1 MGYPTTIL
9 DEAIEKNRKNQ
20 ENQRQKI
27 IEVITHVLD
36 DLSGEVDFK
45 EAYLF
50 GSITKA
56 FRFSEKSDIDIGFIG
71 LSDRDLFKAMSIISK
86 KTGFD
91 VDVVQL
97 EGHRLKEKIMRDG
110 AKWKR

>member
-9 DEAIEKNRKNQ
+9 DEAIEKSRENQ
-20 ENQRQKI
+20 ENKRQKI
-27 IEVITHVLD
+27 IEIITHVLD
-36 DLSGEVDFK
+36 DLSEDVDFK

-50 GSITKA
+50 GSITKP
-56 FRFSEKSDIDIGFIG
+56 FRFSENSDIDIGFIG
-71 LSDRDLFKAMSIISK
+71 LSDRDLFKAMSVISE

-97 EGHRLKEKIMRDG
+97 EGHRLKEKIMREG
-110 AKWKR
+110 AKWKK